1 MKNNIISGII
11 GAAIIILMIVIVYY
25 FIGPI
30 NYAPVYMLNPE
41 KALSYTDTACID
53 SVKCLHIE
61 VLKDL
66 ESKGVLLNP
75 SEYISHVA
83 DYYNTLIAFLLGL
96 FVIFTLGTIYSIK
109 LASKKEIEDI
119 KTDIKNYKTKTDET
133 VKRKIIESLNELMR
147 DSISFKES
155 CVNALYGRMEDEI
168 LKQEDKNAID
178 ERITKM
184 EEKIEKLNKLCESF
198 EETESSN
205 QEIE

>member
-1 MKNNIISGII
+1 
-11 GAAIIILMIVIVYY
+11 
-25 FIGPI
+25 
-30 NYAPVYMLNPE
+30 
-41 KALSYTDTACID
+41 
-53 SVKCLHIE
+53 
-61 VLKDL
+61 
-66 ESKGVLLNP
+66 
-75 SEYISHVA
+75 
-83 DYYNTLIAFLLGL
+83 
-96 FVIFTLGTIYSIK
+96 
-109 LASKKEIEDI
+109 
-119 KTDIKNYKTKTDET
+119 
-133 VKRKIIESLNELMR
+133 MR

>member
-1 MKNNIISGII
+1 MTH
-11 GAAIIILMIVIVYY
+11 
-25 FIGPI
+25 P
-30 NYAPVYMLNPE
+30 
-41 KALSYTDTACID
+41 
-53 SVKCLHIE
+53 
-61 VLKDL
+61 
-66 ESKGVLLNP
+66 
-75 SEYISHVA
+75 HVA
-83 DYYNTLIAFLLGL
+83 DYYNALITFLLGL
-96 FVIFTLGTIYSIK
+96 FVIFTFGTIYSIK